1 MIRVGEFFF
10 SASVRGGRSGCLGI
24 LGVIPRCKHLH
35 PIDSSPSV
43 RRFSTLSWDVAG
55 ERSGPEATAGCPE
68 TPWITV
74 SGGGVGG
81 RGGTSITA
89 LTSGQKARQRR
100 KGRRWWRENERR
112 RREDEDG
119 DTSPTQTS
127 RRRLR
132 ATLTACFRLHGKAAT
147 VTTDGGAAV
156 IRAEKKLYLLR
167 CFRRP
172 VVGVAVIKCHF
183 SRESQSA
190 SEKPAHT
197 HIHTHTYIHTQAHA
211 ADVCRLFLWAK
222 MEK

>member
-1 MIRVGEFFF
+1 MGRGRRAIR
-10 SASVRGGRSGCLGI
+10 ARG
-24 LGVIPRCKHLH
+24 H
-35 PIDSSPSV
+35 
-43 RRFSTLSWDVAG
+43 RRLPGNAVDHCQQW
-55 ERSGPEATAGCPE
+55 
-68 TPWITV
+68 
-74 SGGGVGG
+74 GGWG
-81 RGGTSITA
+81 GGTSITA

-183 SRESQSA
+183 SLESQSA

-197 HIHTHTYIHTQAHA
+197 HIHAHIHPHTGARNRRLQA
-211 ADVCRLFLWAK
+211 VSVGKNGKIAK
-222 MEK
+222 FKCQSVIFRKETRRQPCVPLNYG